1 MKLYV
6 ERVITILKIKLV
18 TKQITYFCGAIQ
30 SDITTEQVSETGKKR
45 VSSKTTGYLTRNS
58 AFSLTTE
65 KRVILFQGKLTKTIA
80 PSTVNQDYNQ
90 MLIS

>member
-30 SDITTEQVSETGKKR
+30 SEITTEQVSETGKKR
-45 VSSKTTGYLTRNS
+45 VSSKTTS
-58 AFSLTTE
+58 
-65 KRVILFQGKLTKTIA
+65 
-80 PSTVNQDYNQ
+80 
-90 MLIS
+90 